1 MRNNIKELAEAI
13 ETSTNFLFDWE
24 AKLPNCGSL
33 HADARLCIFMR
44 HDAAEVGEAFG
55 RHGWKRKKSYGDSYD
70 WEKTVNGVRL
80 LISNAEDIQM
90 NDEVPE
96 KAFPLLIKDAEAK

>member
-1 MRNNIKELAEAI
+1 MRNNIKELTEAA
-13 ETSTNFLFDWE
+13 ETSANFLSKWE

-33 HADARLCIFMR
+33 HAEVRLCIFMG
-44 HDAAEVGEAFG
+44 HDAAEVGEVFG
-55 RHGWKRKKSYGDSYD
+55 RRGWKRKKSYGDSYD
-70 WEKTVNGVRL
+70 WEKTVDGVRL

-96 KAFPLLIKDAEAK
+96 KAFPLLIKEAEAK